1 MNFVRPGADYD
12 VFMLVLS
19 IIMLIIFTFLAA
31 TIVYAFLK
39 RDRQKPGYYIFYTFI
54 LLCAI
59 FQLINLFQSYTWL
72 AIAAIII
79 YLIFGLIVFLALRKK
94 REK

>member
-19 IIMLIIFTFLAA
+19 ILILIIFTFLAA
-31 TIVYAFLK
+31 ALVYTFLK
-39 RDRQKPGYYIFYTFI
+39 RDRQKPGYYIFYAFI
-54 LLCAI
+54 LFGVI
-59 FQLINLFQSYTWL
+59 FQLIRLFQLYTWL

-79 YLIFGLIVFLALRKK
+79 YLIFGLIIFLALRKNK
-94 REK
+94 AK